1 MLVPSNEL
9 PVKFRDERSGATYQW
24 KEIFMDS
31 VHTNAANPLRAST
44 GTSSAGNEGLVDRLM
59 QGAHEAVDR
68 VGSKAAPALEKLTE
82 SASAARQSLET
93 KADKL
98 ATVQG
103 EMLDS
108 ARIYV
113 RDRPFTALAA
123 AALIGALAV
132 TMMRTR

>member
-1 MLVPSNEL
+1 
-9 PVKFRDERSGATYQW
+9 
-24 KEIFMDS
+24 MDS

-44 GTSSAGNEGLVDRLM
+44 GTSSAGNDGLVDRLM

-108 ARIYV
+108 ARTYV

>member
-1 MLVPSNEL
+1 
-9 PVKFRDERSGATYQW
+9 
-24 KEIFMDS
+24 MDS
-31 VHTNAANPLRAST
+31 VHTNTANPLRT
-44 GTSSAGNEGLVDRLM
+44 GTSSTGNEGLVDRLM

-82 SASAARQSLET
+82 SASAARQTLET

-108 ARIYV
+108 PRNYV
-113 RDRPFTALAA
+113 RERPFTALTA
-123 AALIGALAV
+123 AALIGAIAAS
-132 TMMRTR
+132 MMRTR

>member
-1 MLVPSNEL
+1 
-9 PVKFRDERSGATYQW
+9 
-24 KEIFMDS
+24 MDT
-31 VHTNAANPLRAST
+31 VHTNTANPLRASS
-44 GTSSAGNEGLVDRLM
+44 TSATTGNEGLVDRLV

-82 SASAARQSLET
+82 SASAARQTLES

-108 ARIYV
+108 ARTYV

-123 AALIGALAV
+123 AALIGALAAS
-132 TMMRTR
+132 MMRAR

>member
-1 MLVPSNEL
+1 
-9 PVKFRDERSGATYQW
+9 
-24 KEIFMDS
+24 MDS
-31 VHTNAANPLRAST
+31 VHTNSTSPRAYT
-44 GTSSAGNEGLVDRLM
+44 GTSSAPGNEGLVDRLV

-82 SASAARQSLET
+82 SASAARQTLES

-98 ATVQG
+98 ASVQG

-108 ARIYV
+108 ARVYV

-132 TMMRTR
+132 SMMRSR